1 MILNLESLIFVMS
14 KQITVYEKPTCT
26 TCRNLNKLFSENG
39 IDYKKVNYF
48 IEPLTAEKLR
58 NLLKKANLSAFDVL
72 RKAEPVYKELNISE
86 VKDQAKLIDLIVE
99 NPSILQRP
107 IVEVGER
114 AVLARP
120 IEKAL
125 EIIKN

>member
-1 MILNLESLIFVMS
+1 MPE
-14 KQITVYEKPTCT
+14 QITVYEKPTCT
-26 TCRNLNKLFSENG
+26 TCRNLNKLFEENG

-48 IEPLTAEKLR
+48 IEPLTEEKLR
-58 NLLKKANLSAFDVL
+58 ELLGKANLSPLEVL
-72 RKAEPVYKELNISE
+72 RKNELVYKELDLNKETSP
-86 VKDQAKLIDLIVE
+86 DKLIKLIVE
-99 NPSILQRP
+99 NPSLLQRP

-125 EIIKN
+125 EVIKYVTQK

>member
-1 MILNLESLIFVMS
+1 MS

-26 TCRNLNKLFSENG
+26 TCRKLHKLFEENG
-39 IDYKKVNYF
+39 IDYRKVNYF

-58 NLLKKANLSAFDVL
+58 ELLKKANLSPFDML
-72 RKAEPVYKELNISE
+72 RKAEPVYQELKIAE
-86 VKDQAKLIDLIVE
+86 VTDEAALIKLIIE

-125 EIIKN
+125 ELIK